1 MKAEELAEVA
11 RKKLKGVAKEIAK
24 AAISKY
30 CIEFVDP
37 AIKVDAASER
47 NKGYFISPALAKGE
61 NGNLDLFV
69 IYFDESG
76 KEVKRKKIYEM
87 AIDDLIAIS
96 DILEDFFKAVEEY
109 KESFADKQRQFLERA
124 AESYKT
130 LKRVLKVLEGDKN
143 EAE

>member
-1 MKAEELAEVA
+1 VKAEELAEVA
-11 RKKLKGVAKEIAK
+11 RKKLKEVAKEIAK
-24 AAISKY
+24 VVVSKY
-30 CIEFVDP
+30 CIEFYDP

-47 NKGYFISPALAKGE
+47 NKGYFVSPALAKDE

-96 DILEDFFKAVEEY
+96 DILEDFFKAVKEY

>member
-24 AAISKY
+24 VAVSKY
-30 CIEFVDP
+30 CIEFFDP

-47 NKGYFISPALAKGE
+47 NKGYFISPALAKDE

-87 AIDDLIAIS
+87 AVDDLVAIS

-109 KESFADKQRQFLERA
+109 KKSVADKQRQFLEKA

>member
-11 RKKLKGVAKEIAK
+11 RKKLKEVAKEIAK
-24 AAISKY
+24 VVVSKY
-30 CIEFVDP
+30 CIEFYDP

-47 NKGYFISPALAKGE
+47 NKGYFVSPALAKDE

-96 DILEDFFKAVEEY
+96 DILEDFFKAVKEY

>member
-11 RKKLKGVAKEIAK
+11 RKKLKGVAREIAK
-24 AAISKY
+24 AAVSKY
-30 CIEFVDP
+30 CIEFFDP

-47 NKGYFISPALAKGE
+47 NRGYFISPALAKDE

-76 KEVKRKKIYEM
+76 KELKRKKIYEM

-109 KESFADKQRQFLERA
+109 KESFADKQRQFLEKA

-130 LKRVLKVLEGDKN
+130 LKRVLKVLEGDKD

>member
-1 MKAEELAEVA
+1 MKPEELAEVA

-24 AAISKY
+24 VAVSKY
-30 CIEFVDP
+30 SVEFFDP
-37 AIKVDAASER
+37 AIRVNAASER
-47 NKGYFISPALAKGE
+47 NKGYFISPALAKDE
-61 NGNLDLFV
+61 NGNLDLFAV
-69 IYFDESG
+69 YLDESG
-76 KEVKRKKIYEM
+76 REVKKKKVYEM

-96 DILEDFFKAVEEY
+96 EILEDLFKAVEEY
-109 KESFADKQRQFLERA
+109 KRTFVDRRRRFLEKA